1 MKSTQNN
8 QLPGTPDLRAKL
20 KGARR
25 STSTWALWVGLIVG
39 ALCSMVVALD
49 WISGAALHH
58 GSRAFIETLISTIV
72 ILGFT
77 IDSEI
82 RLRSRMIR
90 K

>member
-1 MKSTQNN
+1 MKSPQNN
-8 QLPGTPDLRAKL
+8 QPSETPDLRTKL

-25 STSTWALWVGLIVG
+25 STSTWALWIGLIVG
-39 ALCSMVVALD
+39 ALCSMVLALD

-58 GSRAFIETLISTIV
+58 GSKSFIETLISTIV

-77 IDSEI
+77 IDSEV
-82 RLRSRMIR
+82 RLRSRMLR